1 MSFLMSLSLKKK
13 NTESKNKKK
22 NEEYSCH
29 QIVTQILVF
38 TNEAQSW
45 TQPIYKLIHTI
56 NITLSSLLFHRGCA
70 GREKSFSTPPVS
82 FHIISFFVGGAK
94 SNVVTISE

>member
-38 TNEAQSW
+38 TNEAQS
-45 TQPIYKLIHTI
+45 
-56 NITLSSLLFHRGCA
+56 
-70 GREKSFSTPPVS
+70 
-82 FHIISFFVGGAK
+82 
-94 SNVVTISE
+94 